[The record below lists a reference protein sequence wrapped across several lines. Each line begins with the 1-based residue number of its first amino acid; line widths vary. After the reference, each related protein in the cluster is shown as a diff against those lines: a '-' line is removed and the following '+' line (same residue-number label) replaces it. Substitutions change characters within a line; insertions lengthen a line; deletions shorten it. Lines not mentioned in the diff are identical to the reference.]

1 MTPAWWTRSPPPHR
15 RKTEVTAVSRREV
28 GFAVQELTFWG
39 VKEGLEMPPI
49 PKARRKPPALPLSS
63 LFPGSREL
71 VGMIDD
77 DDDDNENHHSYR
89 EPRKLRATQQ

>member
-1 MTPAWWTRSPPPHR
+1 M
-15 RKTEVTAVSRREV
+15 

-71 VGMIDD
+71 VVMMMMVMMMMQITIVTG
-77 DDDDNENHHSYR
+77 NPESS
-89 EPRKLRATQQ
+89 EPHNNNQGLLL